1 MRGLKTGA
9 APKTPLHVLSADSN
23 DIPKLVGFEG
33 KCRRSWNTISPFMKL
48 TSSWKKH
55 YQ

>member
-9 APKTPLHVLSADSN
+9 APKSPLHVLSADSN
-23 DIPKLVGFEG
+23 DIPKLVGLEG
-33 KCRRSWNTISPFMKL
+33 KCRRSCISPFMKL